1 MQSYVE
7 EGGNYMKKNFM
18 LQIIIAF
25 ILAIIIGAIF
35 GEKATVVQPLGDLFL
50 RLIKFIIVPLILS
63 TIIVGVTGA
72 GGIKKLG
79 SIGGKTVVYFL
90 ATSLVAITLGLL
102 AGFVFSPGTG
112 TDVVLEGGASEPPVS
127 EGVIATLLNIIPTNP
142 IEALTSGAVLQI
154 IFFAI
159 FIGIGI
165 TLVGEKA
172 KPVQDFFEGL
182 AEVMYKITG
191 IIMKL
196 VPIGIF
202 GLLAPIVGTYGV
214 SVLLPLIKVII
225 AMLVAVI
232 VHVAVTYTL
241 AVKTLGKM
249 SPIRFLKGI
258 FPAASVA
265 FATCSSSGTLPV
277 TMKNTQENL
286 GVSKETSSF
295 VLPLGATINMD
306 GTAIYMGI
314 AVMFIAQY
322 FGESLSLSQ
331 ILIVALMG
339 TLASIGA
346 AGVPGAGLIMLTMVL
361 TAVNLPLEGI
371 ALIAGI
377 DRVLDMMRTSVNVI
391 GDASACVVVEN
402 NQKQSSLVSI
412 NPNQTTIS

>member
-1 MQSYVE
+1 
-7 EGGNYMKKNFM
+7 MKKNFM
-18 LQIIIAF
+18 LYIVAAF
-25 ILAIIIGAIF
+25 ILAIIAGIIF
-35 GEKATVVQPLGDLFL
+35 GERATVVQPLGDLFL

-63 TIIVGVTGA
+63 TIVVGVTSA
-72 GGIKKLG
+72 GSMKKLG
-79 SIGGKTVVYFL
+79 SLGGKAIGYFL
-90 ATSLVAITLGLL
+90 VTSFIAIALGLF
-102 AGFVFSPGTG
+102 AGFVFQPGAGVDLAVQGEAVEAPET
-112 TDVVLEGGASEPPVS
+112 

-142 IEALTSGAVLQI
+142 VEALTTGAVLQI

-159 FIGIGI
+159 FLGVGIS
-165 TLVGEKA
+165 LVGEKA
-172 KPVQDFFEGL
+172 LPVQRFFEGL

-191 IIMKL
+191 IVMKI
-196 VPIGIF
+196 VPLGIF
-202 GLLAPIVGTYGV
+202 GLLAPIVGTYGP
-214 SVLLPLIKVII
+214 SVLMPLIKVII
-225 AMLVAVI
+225 AMVVAVI
-232 VHVAVTYTL
+232 VHVALVYSA
-241 AVKTLGKM
+241 AVKTFGKM
-249 SPIRFLKGI
+249 NPYHFFKGI

-306 GTAIYMGI
+306 GTAIYQGI

-322 FGESLSLSQ
+322 FGVELTMAQ

-377 DRVLDMMRTSVNVI
+377 DRILDMLRTSVNII
-391 GDASACVVVEN
+391 GDASACVVVEGG
-402 NQKQSSLVSI
+402 KTESAI
-412 NPNQTTIS
+412 KKGA

>member
-1 MQSYVE
+1 
-7 EGGNYMKKNFM
+7 MKRNFM
-18 LQIIIAF
+18 LQILIAF

-35 GEKATVVQPLGDLFL
+35 EEKAAIVQPLGDLFL

-79 SIGGKTVVYFL
+79 SIGGKTVIYFL
-90 ATSLVAITLGLL
+90 VTSLVAIVIGLL

-112 TDVVLEGGASEPPVS
+112 TEVVLESGSTETATTD
-127 EGVIATLLNIIPTNP
+127 GVIATLLNIIPTNP

-159 FIGIGI
+159 FLGIGI
-165 TLVGEKA
+165 TLVGEKG

-202 GLLAPIVGTYGV
+202 GLLAPIVGTYGL

-225 AMLVAVI
+225 AMLVAVVI
-232 VHVAVTYTL
+232 HVAITYSI

-249 SPIRFLKGI
+249 SPIHFLKGI

-277 TMKNTQENL
+277 TMKNVQENL
-286 GVSKETSSF
+286 DVSKETSSF

-322 FGESLSLSQ
+322 FGESLSLTQ
-331 ILIVALMG
+331 LLIVALMG

-361 TAVNLPLEGI
+361 TAVDLPLEGI

-377 DRVLDMMRTSVNVI
+377 DRILDMMRTSVNIV
-391 GDASACVVVEN
+391 GDASACVVVD
-402 NQKQSSLVSI
+402 SSLE
-412 NPNQTTIS
+412 NKQ

>member
-1 MQSYVE
+1 MR
-7 EGGNYMKKNFM
+7 KNFM
-18 LQIIIAF
+18 LQLFAAF
-25 ILAIIIGAIF
+25 ILAIAAGMIF
-35 GEKATVVQPLGDLFL
+35 GEKIQVVQPLGDLFL

-63 TIIVGVTGA
+63 TIVVGVTGA
-72 GGIKKLG
+72 GSIKKLG
-79 SIGGKTVVYFL
+79 KLGGKTIVYFL
-90 ATSLVAITLGLL
+90 ATSFIAIAIGLF
-102 AGFVFSPGTG
+102 AGFVFQPGAG
-112 TDVVLEGGASEPPVS
+112 VEVAVQGEAVEAPES

-142 IEALTSGAVLQI
+142 IEALTTGAVLQI

-159 FIGIGI
+159 FLGLGIS
-165 TLVGEKA
+165 LVGEKA
-172 KPVQDFFEGL
+172 MPVQRFFEGL
-182 AEVMYKITG
+182 SEIMYKITG
-191 IIMKL
+191 IVMKL
-196 VPIGIF
+196 VPLGIF
-202 GLLAPIVGTYGV
+202 GLLAPIVGTYGP
-214 SVLLPLIKVII
+214 SVLMPLIKVII
-225 AMLVAVI
+225 AMVVAVI
-232 VHVAVTYTL
+232 VHVAIVYST

-249 SPIRFLKGI
+249 SPYHFFKGI
-258 FPAASVA
+258 APAASVA

-306 GTAIYMGI
+306 GTAIYQGI

-322 FGESLSLSQ
+322 FGVELTAAQ

-377 DRVLDMMRTSVNVI
+377 DRILDMFRTSVNI
-391 GDASACVVVEN
+391 MGDASACVVVEKPGAN
-402 NQKQSSLVSI
+402 TAVNKGA
-412 NPNQTTIS
+412 

>member
-1 MQSYVE
+1 
-7 EGGNYMKKNFM
+7 MKKNFM
-18 LQIIIAF
+18 LQILVAF
-25 ILAIIIGAIF
+25 VLAVLAGAIF
-35 GEKATVVQPLGDLFL
+35 GERATVVQPLGDLFL

-79 SIGGKTVVYFL
+79 TIGGKTVIYFL
-90 ATSLVAITLGLL
+90 ATSLIAIAIGLL
-102 AGFVFSPGTG
+102 AGFIFQPGTG
-112 TDVVLEGGASEPPVS
+112 TDVALQETAAEPPAS

-159 FIGIGI
+159 FIGVGI
-165 TLVGEKA
+165 TLVGEHA
-172 KPVQDFFEGL
+172 LPVQRFFEGMS
-182 AEVMYKITG
+182 EIMYKITG
-191 IIMKL
+191 LIMKL

-202 GLLAPIVGTYGV
+202 GLLAPIVGTYGL
-214 SVLLPLIKVII
+214 SVLLPLMKVII
-225 AMLVAVI
+225 AMIVAVV
-232 VHVAVTYTL
+232 VHVALVYTM

-249 SPIRFLKGI
+249 PPMQFFKGI

-286 GVSKETSSF
+286 GVTKETSSF

-314 AVMFIAQY
+314 TVMFIAQY
-322 FGESLSLSQ
+322 FGESLSMSQ

-377 DRVLDMMRTSVNVI
+377 DRVLDMFRTSVNVM

-402 NQKQSSLVSI
+402 FQKDAEVIIDPTQTVS
-412 NPNQTTIS
+412 

>member
-1 MQSYVE
+1 
-7 EGGNYMKKNFM
+7 MKKNFM
-18 LQIIIAF
+18 LHILAAF
-25 ILAIIIGAIF
+25 ILAIIAGIIF
-35 GEKATVVQPLGDLFL
+35 GERAAVVQPLGDLFL

-63 TIIVGVTGA
+63 TIVVGVTSA
-72 GGIKKLG
+72 GSMKKLG
-79 SIGGKTVVYFL
+79 SLGGKAIGYFL
-90 ATSLVAITLGLL
+90 LTSFIAIALGLF
-102 AGFVFSPGTG
+102 AGFVFQPGAGVDLAVQGDAVEAPET
-112 TDVVLEGGASEPPVS
+112 

-142 IEALTSGAVLQI
+142 VEALTTGAVLQI

-159 FIGIGI
+159 FLGVGIS
-165 TLVGEKA
+165 LVGEKA
-172 KPVQDFFEGL
+172 LPVQRFFEGL

-191 IIMKL
+191 IVMKI
-196 VPIGIF
+196 VPLGIF
-202 GLLAPIVGTYGV
+202 GLLAPIVGTYGP
-214 SVLLPLIKVII
+214 SVLMPLIKVII
-225 AMLVAVI
+225 AMVVAVI
-232 VHVAVTYTL
+232 VHVALVYSA
-241 AVKTLGKM
+241 AVKTFGKM
-249 SPIRFLKGI
+249 NPYDFFKGI

-306 GTAIYMGI
+306 GTAIYQGI

-322 FGESLSLSQ
+322 FGVELTMAQ

-377 DRVLDMMRTSVNVI
+377 DRLLDMLRTSVNII
-391 GDASACVVVEN
+391 GDASACVVVEGG
-402 NQKQSSLVSI
+402 KTGSAI
-412 NPNQTTIS
+412 KRGA